1 MWKVLVLKWDSLILA
16 FVSLIYGVQLLM
28 YPGILQSYR
37 VYKLIDGM
45 FDQRFISITFIFLGV
60 MKLLGVILNKRFIKR
75 ISLTSLSFLWMVF
88 ALSFLISP
96 PPNTVWIFSL
106 AMALLAFGIALKEG

>member
-1 MWKVLVLKWDSLILA
+1 MWKILVLKWDSFILSL
-16 FVSLIYGVQLLM
+16 VSLIYGVQLFI
-28 YPGILQSYR
+28 YPDILQSYR

-45 FDQRFISITFIFLGV
+45 FDQRIISLAFVLLGI

-75 ISLTSLSFLWMVF
+75 IALTALSFFWMVF

-96 PPNTVWIFSL
+96 PANTVWIFSL